1 MITKLYNPNL
11 KLPTLMKNLT
21 NKKYSVIL
29 FLTGFFGII
38 ISNLASYNYICI
50 NGKYLRPIGLI
61 HNSNFSD
68 FESAKGIDLGFYI
81 IGLRSVLIF
90 FVLLIACS
98 VYIFLYKTDEEIDVY
113 FFRIKDKYFTKRK
126 IQKSFSSEKKIAIT
140 EKQEQVK
147 PENLEAQIE
156 LRKIKML
163 KSNGLLYGFIL
174 LVLEIGLYL
183 ILKKY
188 VTEYSMGV
196 IINFSVSIILRF
208 FSAYKCN
215 ELSEFNKGS
224 SNMWFLFAIM
234 LPSVALIIAG
244 MNFSIKKEWGNY
256 PYLVSKTSEQKFSY
270 KPIIKYIIYIIIIVL
285 LSVAILY
292 YKNSKSSA
300 NQVVDYAPE
309 LIDSVNI
316 NPDVIDTNTAV
327 SPDTSIVNDINR
339 ELLKRKNANLKEDSI
354 VGVKSKEDSIAKV
367 KAIVKL
373 HESLLNF
380 K

>member
-1 MITKLYNPNL
+1 
-11 KLPTLMKNLT
+11 MKNLT